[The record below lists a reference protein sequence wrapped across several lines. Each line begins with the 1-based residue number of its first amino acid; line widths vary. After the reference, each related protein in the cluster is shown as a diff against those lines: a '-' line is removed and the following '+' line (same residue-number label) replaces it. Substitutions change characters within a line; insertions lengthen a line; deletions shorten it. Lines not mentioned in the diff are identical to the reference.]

1 MNLFIG
7 IAMVFGLVFGG
18 FMLSG
23 GSMDIVLYALPY
35 EGLIIGGAAIGAFI
49 IGNSWAVIR
58 GALRGVVKVVRG
70 PRFKAADYEALLKL
84 MYELAR
90 LYRSKGIIALDEH
103 VEKPEES
110 EIFKRYPE
118 VTRDRFALDLITES
132 FRMLAMS
139 FENPH
144 ETEDLLNRKI
154 RKYQK
159 EQLKPAEAIHKMAD
173 GLPAIGIVAAVLG
186 VIKTMGSIDKPPA
199 VLGGMI
205 GGALVGTFLGVF
217 LAYCIV
223 APIHARLEQ
232 IENEEVSFYH
242 VIRDMFVALV
252 ASHPPN
258 ICVEIGRAAV
268 SPGKRP
274 EFQKMEEM
282 IREVAKAA

>member
-1 MNLFIG
+1 MNLLIG
-7 IAMVFGLVFGG
+7 IVMVFGMVFGG

-23 GSMDIVLYALPY
+23 GSMEIVLHALPY
-35 EGLIIGGAAIGAFI
+35 EGMIIGGATIGAFI
-49 IGNSWAVIR
+49 IANSWSIIR
-58 GALRGVVKVVRG
+58 GAGRGLIKVIKG
-70 PRFKAADYEALLKL
+70 PRFKAGDYEAVLKL

-118 VTRDRFALDLITES
+118 VTRDKFALDLITES

-139 FENPH
+139 FESPH
-144 ETEDLLNRKI
+144 ETEDLINRKI
-154 RKYQK
+154 RKHHK
-159 EQLKPAEAIHKMAD
+159 ESLKPADAIHKMAD

-199 VLGGMI
+199 ILGGMI

-217 LAYCIV
+217 LAYCLV
-223 APIHARLEQ
+223 APIHSRLEQ
-232 IENEEVSFYH
+232 IENEEISFYH

-252 ASHPPN
+252 SNHPPN
-258 ICVEIGRAAV
+258 ICVEIGRSAV

-274 EFQKMEEM
+274 EFHKMEEM
-282 IREVAKAA
+282 VRELARAA

>member
-1 MNLFIG
+1 
-7 IAMVFGLVFGG
+7 MVFSMVFGG
-18 FMLSG
+18 FILSG
-23 GSMDIVLYALPY
+23 GSMGIVLHALPY
-35 EGLIIGGAAIGAFI
+35 EGMIIGGATMGAFI
-49 IGNSWAVIR
+49 IGNSWSVIKGTGR
-58 GALRGVVKVVRG
+58 GIVKVIKG
-70 PRFKAADYEALLKL
+70 PRFKGGDYEALLKL

-90 LYRSKGIIALDEH
+90 LYRAKGIIALDEH

-118 VTRDRFALDLITES
+118 VIRDKFALDLITES

-139 FENPH
+139 FESPH
-144 ETEDLLNRKI
+144 ETEDLINRKI

-159 EQLKPAEAIHKMAD
+159 DKMKPAEAIHKMAD

-223 APIHARLEQ
+223 APIHGRLEQ
-232 IENEEVSFYH
+232 IENEEISFYH

-252 ASHPPN
+252 SNHPPN
-258 ICVEIGRAAV
+258 ICAEIGRVAV
-268 SPGKRP
+268 SPAKRP
-274 EFQKMEEM
+274 GFQQMEEM

>member
-7 IAMVFGLVFGG
+7 IAMVFSMVFGG
-18 FMLSG
+18 FILSG
-23 GSMDIVLYALPY
+23 GSMDIVLHALPY
-35 EGLIIGGAAIGAFI
+35 EGMIIGGATIGAFI
-49 IGNSWAVIR
+49 IGNSWSVIK
-58 GALRGVVKVVRG
+58 GAGKGLLKVIKG

-90 LYRSKGIIALDEH
+90 LYRAKGIIALDEH

-118 VTRDRFALDLITES
+118 VMKDKFAIDLITES

-139 FENPH
+139 FESPH
-144 ETEDLLNRKI
+144 ETEDLINRKI
-154 RKYQK
+154 RKHHKTQM
-159 EQLKPAEAIHKMAD
+159 KPAEAIHKMAD

-217 LAYCIV
+217 LAYCLV
-223 APIHARLEQ
+223 APIHGRLEQ
-232 IENEEVSFYH
+232 IENEEASFYH

-258 ICVEIGRAAV
+258 ICVEIGRSAV
-268 SPGKRP
+268 SPEKRP
-274 EFQKMEEM
+274 EFDEMEEM
-282 IREVAKAA
+282 IRNISKAA

>member
-1 MNLFIG
+1 MNLLIG
-7 IAMVFGLVFGG
+7 LVMVFGLVFGG
-18 FMLSG
+18 FKLSG
-23 GSMDIVLYALPY
+23 GSMDILLYALPY
-35 EGLIIGGAAIGAFI
+35 EMLIIGGASIGAFI
-49 IGNSWAVIR
+49 IANSGKVIK
-58 GALRGVVKVVRG
+58 GALKGVVKVLKG

-90 LYRSKGIIALDEH
+90 LYRAKGIIALDEH
-103 VEKPEES
+103 VENPKES

-118 VTRDRFALDLITES
+118 VTRDPFALDLITES

-139 FENPH
+139 FESPH
-144 ETEDLLNRKI
+144 ETEDLINRKI
-154 RKYQK
+154 RKYHK
-159 EQLKPAEAIHKMAD
+159 DAMKPAEAIHKMAD

-252 ASHPPN
+252 ANHPPN
-258 ICVEIGRAAV
+258 ICVEIGRSAV
-268 SPGKRP
+268 SSSSRP
-274 EFQKMEEM
+274 DFLKMEQM
-282 IREVAKAA
+282 IRDMAKAA

>member
-7 IAMVFGLVFGG
+7 MAMVFSMVFGG
-18 FMLSG
+18 FILSG

-35 EGLIIGGAAIGAFI
+35 EGMIIGGATIGAFI
-49 IGNSWAVIR
+49 IGNSWSVIR
-58 GALRGVVKVVRG
+58 GAARGLLKVIKG
-70 PRFKAADYEALLKL
+70 PRFKTADYEALLKL

-90 LYRSKGIIALDEH
+90 LYRAKGIIALDEH

-118 VTRDRFALDLITES
+118 VMRDKFAVDLITES

-139 FENPH
+139 FESPH
-144 ETEDLLNRKI
+144 ETEDLINRKI
-154 RKYQK
+154 KK
-159 EQLKPAEAIHKMAD
+159 HHKAAMKPAEAIHKMAD

-217 LAYCIV
+217 LAYCLV
-223 APIHARLEQ
+223 APIQGRLEQ
-232 IENEEVSFYH
+232 IENDEVSFYH

-252 ASHPPN
+252 SNHPPN
-258 ICVEIGRAAV
+258 ICVEIGRSAV
-268 SPGKRP
+268 APEKRP
-274 EFQKMEEM
+274 EFQEMEEM
-282 IREVAKAA
+282 IRNISKAA

>member
-1 MNLFIG
+1 MNLLIG
-7 IAMVFGLVFGG
+7 LLMVFTLVFGG

-35 EGLIIGGAAIGAFI
+35 EGMIIGGASVGALI
-49 IGNSWAVIR
+49 IGNSWSI
-58 GALRGVVKVVRG
+58 LRGVLRGIGKVVKG

-84 MYELAR
+84 MYELSR
-90 LYRSKGIIALDEH
+90 LYRAKGIIALDPH
-103 VEKPEES
+103 VENPQES

-118 VTRDRFALDLITES
+118 VMKDKFAVDLITES

-139 FENPH
+139 FESPH
-144 ETEDLLNRKI
+144 ETEDLINRKI
-154 RKYQK
+154 KK
-159 EQLKPAEAIHKMAD
+159 HHKAQLKPADAIHKVAD
-173 GLPAIGIVAAVLG
+173 ALPAIGIVAAVLG
-186 VIKTMGSIDKPPA
+186 IIKTMGSIDKPPA
-199 VLGGMI
+199 ILGGMI

-223 APIHARLEQ
+223 APIHGRLEQ

-258 ICVEIGRAAV
+258 ICVEIGRSAV
-268 SPGKRP
+268 SPEKRP
-274 EFQKMEEM
+274 EFQEMEEI
-282 IREVAKAA
+282 IRNISKAA